1 MNMAAG
7 DCHRKIEE
15 IIMEPKEIPSCLIL
29 RLLVVFTQQLEILV
43 TPVSL
48 WEFTCT
54 TKLTH
59 HFHKF
64 WWIKQA
70 VHSYCIQNNLVKSFI
85 IYIQMTISLSVIKN
99 GLYISSIDDLHYIQV
114 LRKPIT
120 YVALHS
126 FSIILIL
133 KIVIEKI
140 SHMLSIAT
148 VD

>member
-1 MNMAAG
+1 
-7 DCHRKIEE
+7 
-15 IIMEPKEIPSCLIL
+15 
-29 RLLVVFTQQLEILV
+29 
-43 TPVSL
+43 
-48 WEFTCT
+48 
-54 TKLTH
+54 
-59 HFHKF
+59 
-64 WWIKQA
+64 
-70 VHSYCIQNNLVKSFI
+70 
-85 IYIQMTISLSVIKN
+85 MTISLSVIKN
-99 GLYISSIDDLHYIQV
+99 ELYISSIDDLHYIH